1 MIGTA
6 RIVGFALIA
15 TTAFGAAAGIAAMAE
30 KPSVGETAVVAQ
42 NDYFTGY
49 GIDEVESCTV
59 VLGGDQAV
67 ELKVPARQT
76 LDVDTAGGTGMTV
89 SCGTVLGDSAALDVP
104 VTDVV
109 ITRGDRI

>member
-30 KPSVGETAVVAQ
+30 RPVAGETAVVAQ
-42 NDYFTGY
+42 AGFSGY
-49 GIDEVESCTV
+49 GIDEVDSCTV
-59 VLGGDQAV
+59 VLGGEQPV
-67 ELKVPARQT
+67 ELNVPARQT
-76 LDVDTAGGTGMTV
+76 LDVDTAGGSGMTV
-89 SCGTVLGDSAALDVP
+89 SCGAVLGESVALDLP
-104 VTDVV
+104 VSEVV